1 MIEYIKLLRNVGTFN
16 SDSAAASLSLKRLTL
31 IYADNGR
38 GKTTLAAVLRSL
50 GTGNSDPILDRHRL
64 GSGDPPH
71 VVLERHNP
79 SSVLIFQD
87 DDWNETLSAL
97 KIFDDVFVD
106 ENVCSGLQVESQ
118 HRQNLHELILGDQG
132 VALSRR
138 HQALVFRVSEHN
150 AALKEKARAIPQ
162 QARGDLSVDDFC
174 ALPELAD
181 LDDRIEAAYRRLQA
195 ANDIEAVQTTP
206 LFETIE
212 LPEFDIESIKRILL
226 TDLPNLDK
234 AAEAQVHA
242 HFQAIGA
249 GGESWVADGFKRRV
263 AGDDGICPF
272 CGQNLDGLEL
282 IAHFRAYFSQ
292 SYEQLK
298 QDVAD
303 MVGAIDRSHADGAQ
317 VTFERAVATARQTG
331 RFWTTY
337 SSDVPKFEIDT
348 AVIAS
353 DWKAARDSVAKL
365 LQTKQAAP
373 LERLIPD
380 DHDLKA
386 LDSYLSHL
394 QGIRKLNKE
403 LSTANEAI
411 RDVQRQAM
419 ATDKKEVLGELAK
432 LNAIQAR
439 FSEEVALLCEDYIQ
453 EKEAKSNTVA
463 ERNLVRTELNQYR
476 EIVFPELQ
484 NGVNRYLQKFNAG
497 YRIGSLAPV
506 NLGGGSGSTCR
517 YNVVINDSPI
527 AVKSSN
533 TPPGEPS
540 FRNSLSAGDRKALAL
555 ALFLSSLDQDPNL
568 ANTVVVID
576 DPISSMDDH
585 RSLTTVQEVRNLAKR
600 ARQVIVLSHSKRFL
614 CNIWNGADRKECR
627 SLEIGRI
634 GDESAIR
641 EWDVKQD
648 SVTEHDQRH
657 KLLQEYT
664 VNQSGTKREVA
675 AAIRPHLEG
684 FLRVACPDCFP
695 PGKLLGPFIGDC
707 RNKGGRPDE
716 ILSEDTI
723 LELNHIVEYGNR
735 FHHDTNQA
743 WQTEEINST
752 ELLGYVKRTLAFV
765 GPPRV

>member
-1 MIEYIKLLRNVGTFN
+1 MIEYIKLLRNIGTFN

-50 GTGNSDPILDRHRL
+50 GTGSSDPILDRHRL

-71 VVLERHNP
+71 VILKSHNP

-87 DDWNETLSAL
+87 NDWNETLSAL
-97 KIFDDVFVD
+97 KLFDDVFVD

-138 HQALVFRVSEHN
+138 HQALVSRVSEHN
-150 AALKEKARAIPQ
+150 ATLKEKARAIPQ
-162 QARGDLSVDDFC
+162 QARGGLSVDDFC

-181 LDDRIEAAYRRLQA
+181 LDDRIEAVYRKLQA
-195 ANDIEAVQTTP
+195 ANEIEAVQTTP

-212 LPEFDIESIKRILL
+212 LPEFDIEAIKRILL

-242 HFQAIGA
+242 HLQAIGA

-263 AGDDGICPF
+263 ASDDEICPF

-282 IAHFRAYFSQ
+282 IAHFRAYFSR

-298 QDVAD
+298 RDVAD
-303 MVGAIDRSHADGAQ
+303 MVGAIYRSHADEAQ
-317 VTFERAVATARQTG
+317 VTFERGVATARQTG
-331 RFWTTY
+331 QFWTTY
-337 SSDVPKFEIDT
+337 SSDVPKIEIDT

-353 DWKAARDSVAKL
+353 DWKAARDSVARL
-365 LQTKQAAP
+365 LQAKQAAP

-380 DHDLKA
+380 DPDLIA
-386 LDSYLSHL
+386 LNSYHSHL
-394 QGIRKLNKE
+394 QGIRKLNEE

-411 RDVQRQAM
+411 RDVQRLAM
-419 ATDKKEVLGELAK
+419 ATNKEEVLVELAK

-453 EKEAKSNTVA
+453 EKEAKGKAEV
-463 ERNLVRTELNQYR
+463 ERNEVRNELNQYR
-476 EIVFPELQ
+476 ENVFPELQ
-484 NGVNRYLQKFNAG
+484 NGVNRYLQQFNAG

-506 NLGGGSGSTCR
+506 NLGRGSGSTCT

-533 TPPGEPS
+533 TPPGRPS

-585 RSLTTVQEVRNLAKR
+585 RSLTTVQAVRNLAKR
-600 ARQVIVLSHSKRFL
+600 ARQVIVLSHNKRFL

-664 VNQSGTKREVA
+664 VNQSGNKREVA

-723 LELNHIVEYGNR
+723 LELNNIVEYGNR

-752 ELLGYVKRTLAFV
+752 ELLGYVRRTLVFV

>member
-1 MIEYIKLLRNVGTFN
+1 MIEYIKLLRNIGTFN
-16 SDSAAASLSLKRLTL
+16 SDSAAASLSFKRLTL

-50 GTGNSDPILDRHRL
+50 GTGNPDPILDRRRL

-71 VVLERHNP
+71 VILKSHDP

-106 ENVCSGLQVESQ
+106 DNVCSGLEVESQ
-118 HRQNLHELILGDQG
+118 HRQNLHELIIGDQG

-138 HQALVFRVSEHN
+138 HQALVSRVSEHS

-162 QARGDLSVDDFC
+162 QVRRGLSVDDFC
-174 ALPELAD
+174 ALSELAD
-181 LDDRIEAAYRRLQA
+181 LGNRIEAANRKVQA
-195 ANDIEAVQTTP
+195 ANDIEAVQTAP
-206 LFETIE
+206 LFKTIE
-212 LPEFDIESIKRILL
+212 LPEFDIDSIKRILL

-234 AAEAQVHA
+234 AAEAQVHT
-242 HFQAIGA
+242 HLQTIGE
-249 GGESWVADGFKRRV
+249 GGESWVADGFRRRV
-263 AGDDGICPF
+263 ASDDGICPF

-298 QDVAD
+298 RDVAD
-303 MVGAIDRSHADGAQ
+303 MIGAMDRIHADGAQ
-317 VTFERAVATARQTG
+317 AAFERAVATARQTG
-331 RFWTTY
+331 QFWEAY
-337 SSDVPKFEIDT
+337 SSDIPRIDIDT

-353 DWKAARDSVAKL
+353 DWKAARDSIAEL
-365 LQTKQAAP
+365 LQAKQAAP
-373 LERLIPD
+373 LERLTLD

-386 LDSYLSHL
+386 LNSYHSHL
-394 QGIRKLNKE
+394 QGIRMLNEE
-403 LSTANEAI
+403 LSTANERI
-411 RDVQRQAM
+411 RDVQRQAG
-419 ATDKKEVLGELAK
+419 ATDKEEILVELAK
-432 LNAIQAR
+432 LNATQSR

-453 EKEAKSNTVA
+453 EKEAKGDA
-463 ERNLVRTELNQYR
+463 EMERNEVRNELNQYR
-476 EIVFPELQ
+476 ENVFPKLQ
-484 NGVNRYLQKFNAG
+484 NGVNKYLQQFNAG
-497 YRIGSLAPV
+497 YRIGSLTPV
-506 NLGGGSGSTCR
+506 NLGRGSGSTCT

-527 AVKSSN
+527 AVRKSKI
-533 TPPGEPS
+533 PPGEPS
-540 FRNSLSAGDRKALAL
+540 FRNSLSAGDRNALAL

-585 RSLTTVQEVRNLAKR
+585 RSLTTVQAVRNLAKR
-600 ARQVIVLSHSKRFL
+600 ARQVIVLSHNKRFL
-614 CNIWNGADRKECR
+614 CNIWNGADRRECL

-634 GDESAIR
+634 GDESTIR

-664 VNQSGTKREVA
+664 VNQSGNKREVA

-707 RNKGGRPDE
+707 RNKDGRPDE
-716 ILSEDTI
+716 ILSADTI

-752 ELLGYVKRTLAFV
+752 ELQGYVKRTLAFV